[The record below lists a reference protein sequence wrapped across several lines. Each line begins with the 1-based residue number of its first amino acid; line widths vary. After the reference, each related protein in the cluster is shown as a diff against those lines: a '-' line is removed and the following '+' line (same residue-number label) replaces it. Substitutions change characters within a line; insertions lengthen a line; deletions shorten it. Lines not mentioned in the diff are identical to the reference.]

1 MTCYTLGRS
10 LARKWLRH
18 TRFTPTPCWPLTRCA
33 SQVNRPC
40 CAILALMSMSSTGL
54 TGAEYEAVRTV
65 AAAIV
70 QARFLQRIE
79 AAANSLTASSSRL
92 ERLTLLLIV
101 LTGVLVVMTMALIV
115 EPLIK

>member
-1 MTCYTLGRS
+1 MSEETRQFDLQQFLKLRSDPSKLIPALKAADEDTLY
-10 LARKWLRH
+10 
-18 TRFTPTPCWPLTRCA
+18 
-33 SQVNRPC
+33 
-40 CAILALMSMSSTGL
+40 ALMSMSSTGL

-70 QARFLQRIE
+70 QARFLRIE